1 MTSFYM
7 ILSLIRN
14 SPDFKERLGKK
25 ISDGLNETVLNL
37 ITDPITSSLC
47 EHKNLL
53 NIQTHDVYQEA
64 LRNSFKTDTQT

>member
-14 SPDFKERLGKK
+14 SPDFKERLGEK
-25 ISDGLNETVLNL
+25 ISDGLYETVLNL

-53 NIQTHDVYQEA
+53 NIQTHDVYQEV
-64 LRNSFKTDTQT
+64 LRNSFKTHTQT